1 MTRHYIG
8 EIGTEIIVDI
18 GVDITGAT
26 PTKLKVKKPDGTEV
40 EWTATV
46 YNSNYLKYTSLI
58 GDFNI
63 SGTYSLQASLT
74 LSGWTG
80 LGDVA
85 TFEIY
90 DPFHRD
96 YPNN

>member
-26 PTKLKVKKPDGTEV
+26 PTKLKVTKPDGTEV
-40 EWTATV
+40 VWTATV
-46 YNSNYLKYTSLI
+46 YNSNYLKYTTIS
-58 GDFNI
+58 GDFNLA
-63 SGTYSLQASLT
+63 GTYILQAELT
-74 LSGWTG
+74 ITAWSG